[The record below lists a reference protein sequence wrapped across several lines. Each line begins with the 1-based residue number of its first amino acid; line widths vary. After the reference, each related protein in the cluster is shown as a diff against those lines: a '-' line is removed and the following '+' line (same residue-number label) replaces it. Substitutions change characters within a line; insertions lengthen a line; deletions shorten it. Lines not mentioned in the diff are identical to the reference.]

1 MRDLTASLLLAIM
14 LIMATPIISRRDAL
28 ATLAAG
34 SALFTS
40 PLRAASPPVDAAA
53 LLDRIAWALLELEP
67 TGATGLGVDT
77 GVRAGLRARLSDSS
91 DAGIDAKRRLMTQ
104 SLADLGQVPRAGL
117 DPGTLASLAVV
128 ESAFRTAIEGM
139 ALPYGVATIGGWRNT
154 PYGVI
159 QNVGAYLDVPQLLD
173 GEQPVKNAADAEA
186 YLSRLAAT
194 PAVLDGELGRIRAAR
209 GKGLVP
215 PDFLLDKTITAL
227 TRSLADAAKPDGPL
241 IGPLARKTGAIPGD
255 WTARATKLV
264 NDGIVPALERQL
276 AEIRIQ
282 RGLAQPEA
290 GMLHRPHGEEW
301 YAWGLRAS
309 TTTRRS
315 AVEIHAMGVAQL
327 AELNGQM
334 DTILKGFGLT
344 QGGVGERAIAL
355 QKRPG
360 IGFGDDD
367 SARAQIVAYMQGKL
381 DAIRPRLA
389 GAFRKATRGNLEIRR
404 LPLAE
409 EPGAPAAYGGP
420 GSIDGSVPGKVW
432 VNLGDPTIH
441 NRVTIPDLVFHEGIP
456 GHVWQGEYAQ
466 KLPLIRSMLA
476 FNAYSEGW
484 ALYAEQLAD
493 ELGMYDGDPAG
504 RLGFLMGLSWRA
516 VRLVV
521 DTGIHSMGWT
531 RDRALTEF
539 IAATGLPRSNA
550 ASEIDRYCAW
560 PGQACGYKVGQTEI
574 LAQRERAKAALGM
587 KYDLRDFNQTVVDG
601 GNVPLDVLAGEVT
614 RYIAAK
620 A

>member
-1 MRDLTASLLLAIM
+1 MTKIHF
-14 LIMATPIISRRDAL
+14 SRRDAL
-28 ATLAAG
+28 ATFAASG
-34 SALFTS
+34 ALVAT
-40 PLRAASPPVDAAA
+40 PLRATAAATGAGA
-53 LLDRIAWALLELEP
+53 LLDRIAWQLLELEP

-77 GVRAGLRARLSDSS
+77 GVHAGLRGRLGDSS
-91 DAGIDAKRRLMTQ
+91 EAGIAAKRRLLTR
-104 SLADLGQVPRAGL
+104 SLADLARLSRVGL
-117 DPGTLASLAVV
+117 DAGTLASVAVAT
-128 ESAFRTAIEGM
+128 SAFRTALEGM

-159 QNVGAYLDVPQLLD
+159 QNVGGYLDVPQLLD
-173 GEQPVKNAADAEA
+173 GEQPVKNSADAEA
-186 YLSRLAAT
+186 YLSRLAAM
-194 PAVLDGELGRIRAAR
+194 PALLDGELGRIRAAR
-209 GKGLVP
+209 AKGLVP
-215 PDFLLDKTITAL
+215 PDFLLDKTIAAL
-227 TRSLADAAKPDGPL
+227 SRSLADAAKADGPL
-241 IGPLARKTGAIPGD
+241 VGPLAKKSGAIPGE

-264 NDGIVPALERQL
+264 KAGIVPALERQL

-282 RGLAQPEA
+282 RGLAIPEA
-290 GMLHRPHGEEW
+290 GMLHRPDGAAW

-309 TTTRRS
+309 TTTHRS
-315 AVEIHAMGVAQL
+315 AADIHAMGVAQL
-327 AELNGQM
+327 AELNVRM

-360 IGFGDDD
+360 IGFADGDAKGDEG
-367 SARAQIVAYMQGKL
+367 RKQIVAYMQGKL
-381 DAIRPRLA
+381 DAIRPRLTN
-389 GAFRKATRGNLEIRR
+389 AFRKPTRGNLEIRR

-420 GSIDGSVPGKVW
+420 GSIDGTVPGKVW
-432 VNLGDPTIH
+432 VNLGDPSIH

-466 KLPLIRSMLA
+466 KLPLLRSMLA

-493 ELGMYDGDPAG
+493 ELGMYEGDPAG
-504 RLGFLMGLSWRA
+504 RLGYLMGLSWRA

-521 DTGIHSMGWT
+521 DTGIHAMGWS
-531 RDRALTEF
+531 RDRALETF

-574 LAQRERAKAALGM
+574 LAQRERAKAALGAR
-587 KYDLRDFNQTVVDG
+587 YDLRDFNQAVVDG

-614 RYIAAK
+614 RYIAMAR

>member
-1 MRDLTASLLLAIM
+1 MTI
-14 LIMATPIISRRDAL
+14 PPISRRDAL
-28 ATLAAG
+28 ATLVASG
-34 SALFTS
+34 ALLAT
-40 PLRAASPPVDAAA
+40 PLRAAAPTSATA
-53 LLDRIAWALLELEP
+53 LLDRIAWQLLELEP

-77 GVRAGLRARLSDSS
+77 GAHAGLRGRLGDSS
-91 DAGIDAKRRLMTQ
+91 EAGIEAKRRLLTR
-104 SLADLGQVPRAGL
+104 SLADLASLPRSGL
-117 DPGTLASLAVV
+117 GAGTLASVAVA
-128 ESAFRTAIEGM
+128 ESAFRTALEGM

-159 QNVGAYLDVPQLLD
+159 QNVGGYLDVPQLLE

-186 YLSRLAAT
+186 YLSRLAAM
-194 PAVLDGELGRIRAAR
+194 PALLDGELGRIRAAR
-209 GKGLVP
+209 AKGLVP
-215 PDFLLDKTITAL
+215 PDFLLDKTITTL
-227 TRSLADAAKPDGPL
+227 SRSIADAGKADGPL
-241 IGPLARKTGAIPGD
+241 VGPLARKVSAIPGD
-255 WTARATKLV
+255 WTGRATRLV
-264 NDGIVPALERQL
+264 SGGIVPALERQL

-282 RGLAQPEA
+282 RGLAKPEA
-290 GMLHRPHGEEW
+290 GMLHRPDGAAW

-315 AVEIHAMGVAQL
+315 AAEIHAMGVAQL
-327 AELNGQM
+327 AELNVQM

-360 IGFGDDD
+360 IGFADGDEG
-367 SARAQIVAYMQGKL
+367 RRQIIAYMQGKL
-381 DAIRPRLA
+381 DAIRPRL
-389 GAFRKATRGNLEIRR
+389 GQAFRQPTRGNFEIRR

-420 GSIDGSVPGKVW
+420 GSIDGTVPGKVW
-432 VNLGDPTIH
+432 VNLGDPSIH
-441 NRVTIPDLVFHEGIP
+441 NHVTIPDLVFHEGIP

-466 KLPLIRSMLA
+466 KLPLLRSILA

-493 ELGMYDGDPAG
+493 ELGMYEGDPAG
-504 RLGFLMGLSWRA
+504 RLGYLMGLSWRA

-521 DTGIHSMGWT
+521 DTGIHAMGWS
-531 RDRALTEF
+531 RDRALTAF

-574 LAQRERAKAALGM
+574 LSLRARAKTALGA
-587 KYDLRDFNQTVVDG
+587 KYDLRDFNQAVVDG

-614 RYIAAK
+614 RYIAAH